1 MRKKILLKSIAYFT
15 LIFFVFTGCG
25 SNNKEEA
32 KKLLQK
38 ILQVVGIPYNMVVN
52 ICQDGNGDGIC
63 NATEVTAKISINKN
77 DTVDSILQKFQLD
90 ENGQYII
97 EHYNPKQKIL
107 MEIADNQGKFNTGKH
122 VTLPFT
128 PKPIIQD
135 KPQELSILQ
144 SLVDNGFLL
153 DTEYQEATQATKA
166 RNVIDQILLEN
177 VFQNQQVL
185 EEHNLTTPTA
195 TIKNL
200 EFIAEG
206 LKELNVTE
214 LVENLD
220 KCNQDNASTS
230 CEQVIIQTDDRT
242 EINKQDAQTIKDT
255 NSTKETTHTGTTEDN
270 NKTIKVSD
278 DGNVTVA
285 PESSDSNTTTSSD
298 DNNSSSDNS
307 GSSDNN
313 SSNDDSSDNGGSEPA
328 PNTQKSEKNAADGYI
343 IKLSSP
349 ATAKCYNSDFS
360 SIIGT
365 YNSNLNLGAK
375 GKITFNGVTLNDH
388 CSVTVPKGS

>member
-1 MRKKILLKSIAYFT
+1 
-15 LIFFVFTGCG
+15 
-25 SNNKEEA
+25 EE
-32 KKLLQK
+32 LLQK

-63 NATEVTAKISINKN
+63 NATEVTAKIHITKN
-77 DTVDSILQKFQLD
+77 DTAQSILHKFKLD
-90 ENGQYII
+90 ENGTYIL

-107 MEIADNQGKFNTGKH
+107 MEIADTGKFNTGKH
-122 VTLPFT
+122 VTLPFK
-128 PKPIIQD
+128 PKPIVKG

-153 DTEYQEATQATKA
+153 DREYQEVTKEIKA

-195 TIKNL
+195 IIKNL

-220 KCNQDNASTS
+220 KCNQNNASNS
-230 CEQVIIQTDDRT
+230 CEEVIIQTDDRT
-242 EINKQDAQTIKDT
+242 EINQKDAKIIKDS
-255 NSTKETTHTGTTEDN
+255 NSTEETTHTGTTEDN

-285 PESSDSNTTTSSD
+285 PES
-298 DNNSSSDNS
+298 DNNSSTT
-307 GSSDNN
+307 SSDNN
-313 SSNDDSSDNGGSEPA
+313 SSTTSDNNNSSDDNSNDNGGYEPA
-328 PNTQKSEKNAADGYI
+328 PVTQKSDKNGADGYI

-349 ATAKCYNSDFS
+349 ATAKCYNSDFTS
-360 SIIGT
+360 VIGT
-365 YNSNLNLGAK
+365 YNSNLDVGAK
-375 GKITFNGVTLNDH
+375 GKITFNGVTLDDH
-388 CSVTVPKGS
+388 CSVTIPKGSTIDSNNNGQVDSDDKVLDFDMKSIGDT